1 MSLAGWI
8 GVGAG
13 AGLALGLVVGENC
26 TILAPV
32 GKAYVMLLQSVVYP
46 YLISSL
52 VHGLGRLSPQM
63 ALRLLRKSWPF
74 YLVAWGGVLGIIYLL
89 SQAFPPTPPPI
100 VIDAAQAARS
110 GPDFLQLILP
120 GNIFHDLASN
130 YVPAVVMLSVLFGV
144 ALQGVP
150 GKDKFLDILALI
162 RTACVKIWNW
172 VVKLAPAAVLAMVA
186 VTAGTTEL
194 AKAGGLAVYVFLFL
208 AVCGLLAFW
217 AIPVLISSMIPVRYR
232 EVLGLLR
239 DGLILSLVTTLSVV
253 ALPFIQ
259 KAAEK
264 LAREN
269 QVDDP
274 EHSGVIETCL
284 AVNYPLGQ
292 LGNFFVFFFIL
303 FTAFYTRTPLTG
315 VEQASLP
322 LMTLFSCFG
331 SPSSTVN
338 AVDFL
343 SSWLHLPGRPTT
355 LYVETMTITRYGQ
368 VALSVMGF
376 AFLTFLMTFSYYG
389 KLKIR
394 PGRLA
399 VCSGVLLVAVAALAW
414 GGRSVLVEVL
424 NKPQETYLNFTIP
437 AEQTRGVTAKFYRTR
452 DEFLNDHSDAALAP
466 GESVL
471 ARVQRTQTLRV
482 GYAYCIPP
490 FGYTNKYG
498 QLVGYDIACAYGLAR
513 SLNVNLEFVPVV
525 FGKIKEDV
533 QAGIMDMW
541 AGGVYVMESRMLF
554 GAFSKPYY
562 QSPLALIVPS
572 GQVEQ
577 YMTMDQIR
585 KNPDFRI
592 AILNNPTLRT
602 LAGRLFPEH
611 KPVSVPEYDALPGI
625 EGWSAALWTLEQAGV
640 WCSSHPGYSAVR
652 PADMGAVAVFAY
664 FLNKNSDEMIQFIN
678 HWLDMR
684 NADGFLA
691 RQREH
696 WITRSIPGAGR

>member
-1 MSLAGWI
+1 
-8 GVGAG
+8 
-13 AGLALGLVVGENC
+13 
-26 TILAPV
+26 
-32 GKAYVMLLQSVVYP
+32 
-46 YLISSL
+46 
-52 VHGLGRLSPQM
+52 
-63 ALRLLRKSWPF
+63 
-74 YLVAWGGVLGIIYLL
+74 
-89 SQAFPPTPPPI
+89 
-100 VIDAAQAARS
+100 
-110 GPDFLQLILP
+110 
-120 GNIFHDLASN
+120 
-130 YVPAVVMLSVLFGV
+130 
-144 ALQGVP
+144 
-150 GKDKFLDILALI
+150 
-162 RTACVKIWNW
+162 
-172 VVKLAPAAVLAMVA
+172 
-186 VTAGTTEL
+186 
-194 AKAGGLAVYVFLFL
+194 
-208 AVCGLLAFW
+208 
-217 AIPVLISSMIPVRYR
+217 
-232 EVLGLLR
+232 
-239 DGLILSLVTTLSVV
+239 
-253 ALPFIQ
+253 
-259 KAAEK
+259 
-264 LAREN
+264 
-269 QVDDP
+269 
-274 EHSGVIETCL
+274 
-284 AVNYPLGQ
+284 
-292 LGNFFVFFFIL
+292 
-303 FTAFYTRTPLTG
+303 
-315 VEQASLP
+315 
-322 LMTLFSCFG
+322 MTLFSCFG

-399 VCSGVLLVAVAALAW
+399 VCSGVLLLAVAALAW

-437 AEQTRGVTAKFYRTR
+437 AEKTRGVTAKFYRTR

-611 KPVSVPEYDALPGI
+611 KPVTVPEYDALPGV